1 MVKESITIRIPTDF
15 ETRPIAMLVQIA
27 SQYESTVYIEYDD
40 KHVNAKSIMGMM
52 TLALKNGDR
61 VDVVTDGSDEAKAAD
76 GLSKYLEGLEVAV
89 GQ

>member
-1 MVKESITIRIPTDF
+1 MQEGLD
-15 ETRPIAMLVQIA
+15 TRPIAMLVQIA
-27 SQYESTVYIEYDD
+27 SQYESTVYIEYDE

-61 VDVVTDGSDEAKAAD
+61 VDVVTDGSDEAQAAD
-76 GLSKYLEGLEVAV
+76 SLSDYLVGRVAAA